1 MTAKPTPQGGQSVAQ
16 AQEGDTVHIHYT
28 GRLDDGTVFDTS
40 RERGPLDFTL
50 GSGQVIPGFESAVSG
65 MAVGESKTT
74 TIPAE
79 KAYGPPREDLL
90 IPVDRGQLPEELEP
104 SVGQPLQ
111 MQTPDG
117 QQVPVVIAKVEEDAI
132 VVDAN
137 HPLAGRDLTF
147 EIELVKIG

>member
-1 MTAKPTPQGGQSVAQ
+1 MAQ

-28 GRLDDGTVFDTS
+28 GQLDDGTIFDTS

-50 GSGQVIPGFESAVSG
+50 GSGQVIPGFQSAVSG
-65 MAVGESKTT
+65 MAVGESKTV

-79 KAYGPPREDLL
+79 DAYGSPREELL
-90 IPVDRGQLPEELEP
+90 IPVDRGRFPEDLEP

-117 QQVPVVIAKVEEDAI
+117 EKVHVVISEVEEDTI

-147 EIELVKIG
+147 EIELVKIS